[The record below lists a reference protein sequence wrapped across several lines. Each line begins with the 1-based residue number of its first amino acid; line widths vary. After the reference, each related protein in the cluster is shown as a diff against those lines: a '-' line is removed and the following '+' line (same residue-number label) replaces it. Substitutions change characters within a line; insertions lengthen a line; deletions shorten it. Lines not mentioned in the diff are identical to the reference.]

1 MCTLEKRGNL
11 FILKLT
17 GDTKKDQEHRLNP
30 PLISSIRAALA
41 EAKSQAVNGSALITL
56 SEGRFFSN
64 GFDLRH
70 AQAVGV
76 KVGSTE
82 AAKAELLRMV
92 DLFKGVVA
100 DLLSLPMPTVA
111 AVTGHAAAAGLILA
125 MSHDYVMMTSSKG
138 VLYMSELDIGM
149 TLPDYFTAL
158 IKGKIGSNGAR
169 RELVLRA
176 AKIGA
181 EAAVAMGI
189 VDSIHDGA
197 EEVVAAAKRT
207 AEDLGKRRWSGEA
220 YAGIRKALYPEVC
233 ALLELKDDAVLAS
246 KLWEITWKNYN
257 NDWKINEK

>member
-1 MCTLEKRGNL
+1 MCTLEKRENL
-11 FILKLT
+11 FILTLT

-41 EAKSQAVNGSALITL
+41 EAKSQAVNGSVLITL
-56 SEGRFFSN
+56 SQGKFFSN

-70 AQAVGV
+70 AQAIGV
-76 KVGSTE
+76 KSGSVE

-100 DLLSLPMPTVA
+100 DLLSLPMPTIA

-138 VLYMSELDIGM
+138 IAS
-149 TLPDYFTAL
+149 AA
-158 IKGKIGSNGAR
+158 AR

-176 AKIGA
+176 AKVGA
-181 EAAVAMGI
+181 EAAVGMGI
-189 VDSIHDGA
+189 VDSAHDSA
-197 EEVVAAAKRT
+197 EEVVGAAKRR
-207 AEDLGKRRWSGEA
+207 AEELGKRRWSGEA

-233 ALLELKDDAVLAS
+233 RLLGLKDSPVMPS
-246 KLWEITWKNYN
+246 KL
-257 NDWKINEK
+257 